1 MSGVVWA
8 SVPSTLCS
16 KSSWHTAYQS
26 TPPVLLR
33 AQKLLNSVQQE
44 ENMHF
49 PPLYIVKARERFTS
63 SNEGDGPFEG
73 TGRQEI

>member
-1 MSGVVWA
+1 
-8 SVPSTLCS
+8 
-16 KSSWHTAYQS
+16 
-26 TPPVLLR
+26 
-33 AQKLLNSVQQE
+33 
-44 ENMHF
+44 MHF